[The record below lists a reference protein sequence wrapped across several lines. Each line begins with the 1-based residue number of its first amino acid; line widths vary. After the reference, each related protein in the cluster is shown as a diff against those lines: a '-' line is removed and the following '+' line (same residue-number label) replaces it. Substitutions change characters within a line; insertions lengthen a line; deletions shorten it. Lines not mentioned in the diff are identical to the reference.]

1 MAPPAKRGNEKSNSR
16 KTTGKQLSFAQAFA
30 AQNKEPQRND
40 GWDHVYTHNATSN
53 LSDHG
58 EKSADNVSLAAISVH
73 DTEALTESRM
83 PDNEHTL
90 DLSLLP
96 KGWKLADQSIRD
108 RRSWI
113 WKHAHDVQDPNGK
126 RYWLCKYCHK
136 TRVPNSIKTHRYD
149 DGTTSHQS
157 KHLEKLH
164 KIIKNGSKQTDFDDG
179 TTLDSQVAVSLKRS
193 HTAESENLKTAYIN
207 WVVLDKITLR
217 QSVSESFKR
226 LMTAANPNLAYYL
239 PLSKE
244 TTRSWII
251 KSYQHHTTTICES
264 IKSARSRISI
274 TFDGWKSDSGYDF
287 LGVCFHY
294 IDRGCK
300 LQTVLGALT
309 PIKGEKT
316 GENQEAVITPVL
328 RKYGINKDNIGWFV
342 LDNATNNDTTMVQL
356 GKNFEFDPAQRR
368 LRCLGHSKESKSR
381 IHGNVLNV
389 CSH

>member
-1 MAPPAKRGNEKSNSR
+1 MAPPAKKSNERSNTR
-16 KTTGKQLSFAQAFA
+16 KIAGSQLTFARAFA
-30 AQNKEPQRND
+30 TQNKEPQRND
-40 GWDHVYTHNATSN
+40 QWGQVYAHKTASN

-58 EKSADNVSLAAISVH
+58 EKSTDNVSLAANSVH
-73 DTEALTESRM
+73 DDEVLTESLV
-83 PDNEHTL
+83 PDEEHTL
-90 DLSLLP
+90 DISLLP
-96 KGWKLADQSIRD
+96 KGWSLANQSIRD
-108 RRSWI
+108 RRSWV

-136 TRVPNSIKTHRYD
+136 ARVPNSIETHRYD

-157 KHLEKLH
+157 RHLEKRH
-164 KIIKNGSKQTDFDDG
+164 KLTKNGLKQTNCSDG
-179 TTLDSQVAVSLKRS
+179 TTLDTQVAVSLKRS
-193 HTAESENLKTAYIN
+193 RTTESENLKTAYIN

-251 KSYQHHTTTICES
+251 KSYQQHSTTICES

-274 TFDGWKSDSGYDF
+274 SFDGWKSDSGYDF

-316 GENQEAVITPVL
+316 GDNQAAVLTPVL

-342 LDNATNNDTTMVQL
+342 LDNATNNDTTMVKL
-356 GKNFEFDPAQRR
+356 GKEFEFDPIQRR
-368 LRCLGHSKESKSR
+368 LRCLGHSK
-381 IHGNVLNV
+381 
-389 CSH
+389 